1 MSASQR
7 LIYLQIPNEPVKSEA
22 GSKAEP
28 AIIKAAALVFLGAIY
43 MVSGFLG
50 NSHISSPFGQAVS
63 SPSLEVVSG
72 GAAENER
79 VPRELWG
86 KGEASY
92 EREEASPL
100 VPDGSVREKLVLGDP
115 TPHRIAQ
122 SEEG

>member
-7 LIYLQIPNEPVKSEA
+7 LIYLQISNEPMKSKA
-22 GSKAEP
+22 GGKAEP

-50 NSHISSPFGQAVS
+50 NSHISSSFGQAVS
-63 SPSLEVVSG
+63 SHSLEVVSG

-79 VPRELWG
+79 VPRELGG

-92 EREEASPL
+92 QREKASPL
-100 VPDGSVREKLVLGDP
+100 ALNGSQGKAGPWRP
-115 TPHRIAQ
+115 NT
-122 SEEG
+122 S